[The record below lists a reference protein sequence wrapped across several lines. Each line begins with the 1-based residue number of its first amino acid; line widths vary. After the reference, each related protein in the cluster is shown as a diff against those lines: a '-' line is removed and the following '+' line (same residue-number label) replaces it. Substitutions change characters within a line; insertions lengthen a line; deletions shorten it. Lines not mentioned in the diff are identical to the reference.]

1 MIVKSILDTDLYKF
15 TTSYAYMKLFPQAR
29 GTFEF
34 FDRDL
39 TEYPEDF
46 VQKVYLELSNLG
58 MLRLTNSELDYMT
71 SNCRFVPQVYWEWL
85 YSFRFN
91 SGKVQVWLDDKK
103 HLHITVTDY
112 LYKVTLYEVPILAII
127 SELRNRVLGNNC
139 DMSEVI
145 KKLEPKLRLSNVA
158 GIKFSEFGTRRRFS
172 YNVQDEVVSAIKEGS
187 IYCTGTSNCYLAMKY
202 EMPMMGT
209 HPHEWFMFHGAMY
222 GYKQANYMA
231 LENWVNVYD
240 GDLGI
245 ALSDT
250 YTSEVFMK
258 NLSRKQAKL
267 FDGVRCD
274 SGDEFKFIN
283 SMIARYKE
291 LGVDPTT
298 QDLWK
303 TEVYGLANYLRD
315 RYKSKALEALHN
327 DYKETCDKYRAMSY
341 AVYSSCK
348 LIPTDGLGISNSD
361 LEQIGAKSYDEVD
374 DILSRYIP
382 FKEYRQKH
390 GEPLHPHDEM
400 AESDCWSQLCARHG
414 EDVVN
419 KVWSRHLAS
428 EFKRKKAP
436 IYISRELYE

>member
-209 HPHEWFMFHGAMY
+209 HPHEWFMFHGAQF
-222 GYKQANYMA
+222 GYKHANYMA

-250 YTSEVFMK
+250 YTSGIFLS

-274 SGDEFKFIN
+274 SGNEFDFIDKLV
-283 SMIARYKE
+283 ARYKE
-291 LGVDPTT
+291 LGIDATT
-298 QDLWK
+298 K
-303 TEVYGLANYLRD
+303 TIVFSNALD
-315 RYKSKALEALHN
+315 FTKALEIQEYCKEKIRCSFGIGTNLTN
-327 DYKETCDKYRAMSY
+327 DTGFAPSNIVMKLTQ
-341 AVYSSCK
+341 CK
-348 LIPTDGLGISNSD
+348 MNVNQEWRECIKLSD
-361 LEQIGAKSYDEVD
+361 DEG
-374 DILSRYIP
+374 
-382 FKEYRQKH
+382 KH
-390 GEPLHPHDEM
+390 TGSPEEVQ
-400 AESDCWSQLCARHG
+400 AC
-414 EDVVN
+414 
-419 KVWSRHLAS
+419 
-428 EFKRKKAP
+428 
-436 IYISRELYE
+436 LYELRLAK

>member
-15 TTSYAYMKLFPQAR
+15 TTSYAYMRLFPQAR

-103 HLHITVTDY
+103 HLHITVIDY

-158 GIKFSEFGTRRRFS
+158 GIKFSEVGTRRRFS

-187 IYCTGTSNCYLAMKY
+187 IYCTGTSNCYLAMK
-202 EMPMMGT
+202 
-209 HPHEWFMFHGAMY
+209 
-222 GYKQANYMA
+222 
-231 LENWVNVYD
+231 
-240 GDLGI
+240 
-245 ALSDT
+245 
-250 YTSEVFMK
+250 
-258 NLSRKQAKL
+258 
-267 FDGVRCD
+267 
-274 SGDEFKFIN
+274 
-283 SMIARYKE
+283 
-291 LGVDPTT
+291 
-298 QDLWK
+298 
-303 TEVYGLANYLRD
+303 
-315 RYKSKALEALHN
+315 
-327 DYKETCDKYRAMSY
+327 
-341 AVYSSCK
+341 
-348 LIPTDGLGISNSD
+348 TDGLGISNSD
-361 LEQIGAKSYDEVD
+361 LEQIGARTYYDVDRVLQTLICKASPENDKLQDSLEQELGREVVHK
-374 DILSRYIP
+374 II
-382 FKEYRQKH
+382 K
-390 GEPLHPHDEM
+390 
-400 AESDCWSQLCARHG
+400 RHT
-414 EDVVN
+414 
-419 KVWSRHLAS
+419 AS

>member
-85 YSFRFN
+85 YS
-91 SGKVQVWLDDKK
+91 SGL
-103 HLHITVTDY
+103 
-112 LYKVTLYEVPILAII
+112 TLAK
-127 SELRNRVLGNNC
+127 C
-139 DMSEVI
+139 
-145 KKLEPKLRLSNVA
+145 K
-158 GIKFSEFGTRRRFS
+158 
-172 YNVQDEVVSAIKEGS
+172 
-187 IYCTGTSNCYLAMKY
+187 
-202 EMPMMGT
+202 
-209 HPHEWFMFHGAMY
+209 Y

-298 QDLWK
+298 KTIVFSNALDFDKCQDIMEYCGSRIRCSFGIGTNLTNDTGFK
-303 TEVYGLANYLRD
+303 PANIVMKLISCQMNANQPVYGCVKLSDDAGKHTGEN
-315 RYKSKALEALHN
+315 
-327 DYKETCDKYRAMSY
+327 KEVNVCL
-341 AVYSSCK
+341 VE
-348 LIPTDGLGISNSD
+348 LGL
-361 LEQIGAKSYDEVD
+361 
-374 DILSRYIP
+374 
-382 FKEYRQKH
+382 
-390 GEPLHPHDEM
+390 
-400 AESDCWSQLCARHG
+400 
-414 EDVVN
+414 
-419 KVWSRHLAS
+419 
-428 EFKRKKAP
+428 
-436 IYISRELYE
+436 

>member
-209 HPHEWFMFHGAMY
+209 HPHEWFMFHGA
-222 GYKQANYMA
+222 K
-231 LENWVNVYD
+231 
-240 GDLGI
+240 
-245 ALSDT
+245 
-250 YTSEVFMK
+250 
-258 NLSRKQAKL
+258 
-267 FDGVRCD
+267 
-274 SGDEFKFIN
+274 
-283 SMIARYKE
+283 
-291 LGVDPTT
+291 
-298 QDLWK
+298 
-303 TEVYGLANYLRD
+303 
-315 RYKSKALEALHN
+315 
-327 DYKETCDKYRAMSY
+327 DYAT
-341 AVYSSCK
+341 
-348 LIPTDGLGISNSD
+348 
-361 LEQIGAKSYDEVD
+361 VD
-374 DILSRYIP
+374 DILSRFIP
-382 FKEYRQKH
+382 FENFRKSYDSAGQIM
-390 GEPLHPHDEM
+390 HPHDQM
-400 AESDCWSQLCARHG
+400 AESDCWSQLCDRHG
-414 EDVVN
+414 EEVVN
-419 KVWSRHLAS
+419 KVWDRHVAS

-436 IYISRELYE
+436 IYIPRELYEQTSA

>member
-103 HLHITVTDY
+103 HLH
-112 LYKVTLYEVPILAII
+112 
-127 SELRNRVLGNNC
+127 
-139 DMSEVI
+139 
-145 KKLEPKLRLSNVA
+145 
-158 GIKFSEFGTRRRFS
+158 
-172 YNVQDEVVSAIKEGS
+172 
-187 IYCTGTSNCYLAMKY
+187 
-202 EMPMMGT
+202 
-209 HPHEWFMFHGAMY
+209 
-222 GYKQANYMA
+222 
-231 LENWVNVYD
+231 
-240 GDLGI
+240 
-245 ALSDT
+245 
-250 YTSEVFMK
+250 
-258 NLSRKQAKL
+258 
-267 FDGVRCD
+267 
-274 SGDEFKFIN
+274 
-283 SMIARYKE
+283 
-291 LGVDPTT
+291 
-298 QDLWK
+298 
-303 TEVYGLANYLRD
+303 
-315 RYKSKALEALHN
+315 
-327 DYKETCDKYRAMSY
+327 
-341 AVYSSCK
+341 
-348 LIPTDGLGISNSD
+348 
-361 LEQIGAKSYDEVD
+361 
-374 DILSRYIP
+374 
-382 FKEYRQKH
+382 
-390 GEPLHPHDEM
+390 PHDEM
-400 AESDCWSQLCARHG
+400 AESDCWSQLCVRHG

>member
-158 GIKFSEFGTRRRFS
+158 GIKFS
-172 YNVQDEVVSAIKEGS
+172 
-187 IYCTGTSNCYLAMKY
+187 
-202 EMPMMGT
+202 
-209 HPHEWFMFHGAMY
+209 
-222 GYKQANYMA
+222 
-231 LENWVNVYD
+231 
-240 GDLGI
+240 
-245 ALSDT
+245 DT

-298 QDLWK
+298 KTIVFSNALDFDKCQDIMEYCGSRIRCSFGIGTNLTNDTGFK
-303 TEVYGLANYLRD
+303 PANIVMKLISCQMNVNQPVYGCVKLSDDKGKHTGEMREV
-315 RYKSKALEALHN
+315 KSCLSEL
-327 DYKETCDKYRAMSY
+327 
-341 AVYSSCK
+341 
-348 LIPTDGLGISNSD
+348 GL
-361 LEQIGAKSYDEVD
+361 
-374 DILSRYIP
+374 
-382 FKEYRQKH
+382 
-390 GEPLHPHDEM
+390 
-400 AESDCWSQLCARHG
+400 
-414 EDVVN
+414 
-419 KVWSRHLAS
+419 
-428 EFKRKKAP
+428 
-436 IYISRELYE
+436 

>member
-240 GDLGI
+240 GD
-245 ALSDT
+245 
-250 YTSEVFMK
+250 
-258 NLSRKQAKL
+258 
-267 FDGVRCD
+267 FDP
-274 SGDEFKFIN
+274 I
-283 SMIARYKE
+283 
-291 LGVDPTT
+291 

-303 TEVYGLANYLRD
+303 TEVYGLANWLLKFHYPEVYFDSPVEEIHKVTDMMGALRE
-315 RYKSKALEALHN
+315 SIAL
-327 DYKETCDKYRAMSY
+327 T
-341 AVYSSCK
+341 
-348 LIPTDGLGISNSD
+348 PTDGLGISNSD
-361 LEQIGAKSYDEVD
+361 LDQIGAKDYATVD
-374 DILSRYIP
+374 DILRRFIP

-390 GEPLHPHDEM
+390 GESLHPHDEM

-414 EDVVN
+414 EDVVD

>member
-1 MIVKSILDTDLYKF
+1 M
-15 TTSYAYMKLFPQAR
+15 
-29 GTFEF
+29 
-34 FDRDL
+34 
-39 TEYPEDF
+39 
-46 VQKVYLELSNLG
+46 
-58 MLRLTNSELDYMT
+58 SELNYEHVFNVLVDKTAEYVT
-71 SNCRFVPQVYWEWL
+71 SNNLKAMVL
-85 YSFRFN
+85 GI
-91 SGKVQVWLDDKK
+91 SGGIDSTVVAAICHEVSKK
-103 HLHITVTDY
+103 TDIP
-112 LYKVTLYEVPILAII
+112 LIGRSLPIKNKEDEFSV
-127 SELRNRVLGNNC
+127 SELVGEAFC
-139 DMSEVI
+139 
-145 KKLEPKLRLSNVA
+145 
-158 GIKFSEFGTRRRFS
+158 
-172 YNVQDEVVSAIKEGS
+172 
-187 IYCTGTSNCYLAMKY
+187 
-202 EMPMMGT
+202 
-209 HPHEWFMFHGAMY
+209 
-222 GYKQANYMA
+222 
-231 LENWVNVYD
+231 
-240 GDLGI
+240 
-245 ALSDT
+245 
-250 YTSEVFMK
+250 
-258 NLSRKQAKL
+258 
-267 FDGVRCD
+267 
-274 SGDEFKFIN
+274 DEFKVFNLSN
-283 SMIARYKE
+283 SYKASLFDLCADAGLIKDCKGYDWYWVSDLEELTGRTPIANGNLQARCRMKHLYDIASIRKGLVMSTDNQTE
-291 LGVDPTT
+291 YQLGFWTIHGDVGDF

>member
-71 SNCRFVPQVYWEWL
+71 SNCYP
-85 YSFRFN
+85 
-91 SGKVQVWLDDKK
+91 
-103 HLHITVTDY
+103 
-112 LYKVTLYEVPILAII
+112 
-127 SELRNRVLGNNC
+127 
-139 DMSEVI
+139 
-145 KKLEPKLRLSNVA
+145 
-158 GIKFSEFGTRRRFS
+158 
-172 YNVQDEVVSAIKEGS
+172 
-187 IYCTGTSNCYLAMKY
+187 AMKY

-298 QDLWK
+298 KTIVFSNALDFDKCQDIMEYCGSRIRCSFGIGTNLTNDTGFK
-303 TEVYGLANYLRD
+303 PANIVMKLISCQMNVNQPVYGCVKLSDDKGKHTGEMREV
-315 RYKSKALEALHN
+315 KSCLSEL
-327 DYKETCDKYRAMSY
+327 
-341 AVYSSCK
+341 
-348 LIPTDGLGISNSD
+348 GL
-361 LEQIGAKSYDEVD
+361 
-374 DILSRYIP
+374 
-382 FKEYRQKH
+382 
-390 GEPLHPHDEM
+390 
-400 AESDCWSQLCARHG
+400 
-414 EDVVN
+414 
-419 KVWSRHLAS
+419 
-428 EFKRKKAP
+428 
-436 IYISRELYE
+436 

>member
-127 SELRNRVLGNNC
+127 SELRNRVLGNN
-139 DMSEVI
+139 
-145 KKLEPKLRLSNVA
+145 
-158 GIKFSEFGTRRRFS
+158 
-172 YNVQDEVVSAIKEGS
+172 
-187 IYCTGTSNCYLAMKY
+187 
-202 EMPMMGT
+202 
-209 HPHEWFMFHGAMY
+209 
-222 GYKQANYMA
+222 
-231 LENWVNVYD
+231 
-240 GDLGI
+240 
-245 ALSDT
+245 
-250 YTSEVFMK
+250 
-258 NLSRKQAKL
+258 
-267 FDGVRCD
+267 
-274 SGDEFKFIN
+274 
-283 SMIARYKE
+283 
-291 LGVDPTT
+291 
-298 QDLWK
+298 
-303 TEVYGLANYLRD
+303 
-315 RYKSKALEALHN
+315 
-327 DYKETCDKYRAMSY
+327 
-341 AVYSSCK
+341 
-348 LIPTDGLGISNSD
+348 SD

-400 AESDCWSQLCARHG
+400 AESDCWSQLCVRHG